1 MYNFVGATIVESSD
15 TTNGGG
21 DDDDIEEVLDQK
33 WGDQSL
39 QLFLWKVE
47 WMQSNKMFWLDHL

>member
-21 DDDDIEEVLDQK
+21 DDDDIEK
-33 WGDQSL
+33 
-39 QLFLWKVE
+39 
-47 WMQSNKMFWLDHL
+47 FWIRSGLINHFNFFCEK